1 MKKKYTIA
9 KQIKNIAEISIG
21 LSCIGG
27 DAKIDSL
34 IKDLTFAEIQE
45 VGNLRNTEKIESEN
59 YILALKDKDIFGY
72 HFVLAKKETVI
83 L

>member
-1 MKKKYTIA
+1 MKKYTIT
-9 KQIKNIAEISIG
+9 KQIKNIAEVIISP
-21 LSCIGG
+21 SCIKG
-27 DAKIDSL
+27 DMKIDSL
-34 IKDLTFAEIQE
+34 LKDLTFAEIQK
-45 VGNLRNTEKIESEN
+45 VGNLQNTEKIESEN